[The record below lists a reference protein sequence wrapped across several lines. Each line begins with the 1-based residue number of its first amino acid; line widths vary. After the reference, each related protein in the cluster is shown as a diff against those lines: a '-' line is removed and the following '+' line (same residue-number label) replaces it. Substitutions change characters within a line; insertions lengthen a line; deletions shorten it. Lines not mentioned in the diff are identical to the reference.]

1 MLIPR
6 PHEIKKSGSIL
17 KNKAIGKVENA
28 FSPLLFRH
36 YKDMILADDSSPTI
50 LEIKQDLSVENEEEY
65 HLIIKENRI
74 QIISKTEKAAFY
86 GLITL
91 KQLQSEQII
100 ETQEIKDK
108 PDLKVRGLMLDISRA
123 KVLNV
128 SSIKKIIDLI
138 AELKYN
144 HLELYVEGFSYEYK
158 NIKEALA
165 DKNYLT
171 QEEYLEV
178 EKYAIEKYIDFVP
191 NQNGFGH
198 MSDWLA
204 LDKFKELAECPD
216 GFEIWGSKRPPSTL
230 DPTNPKSFELV
241 KQMYE
246 EMIPFTKS
254 KYFNMNF
261 DEPYELGH
269 GKSKQECLKTSTEDV
284 YIEYLEK
291 LANVVRKYNKT
302 PMIWGDVLVK
312 HPDKISK
319 LSKDIVFID
328 WGYNKAYDFVN
339 HAKMLEELKVK
350 YLLAPGTSTWSSITG
365 RFIDMKETIENSTC
379 SSKKYHGLGILLTDW
394 GDMGHL
400 QYLPSS
406 YLGFIYGAML
416 SWSSGT
422 IEDAEK
428 YLAII
433 LNDETL
439 AKVIVELSHYHELE
453 GEYRDYGTRL
463 FASIMW
469 AEHGRRQDDKVN
481 FFLNRMKSNIISYE
495 AVQKLHDLFIQEKN
509 KLQNAKEC
517 LEKDEIKNA
526 ILLLE
531 TLLAIN
537 ERLHSYLDNCIVNFD
552 EPIKNLEKY
561 LENHKKLWLARNIK
575 EGYAF
580 SANRINWLIEMLMCL
595 DRKEKIWWRL
605 KKCI

>member
-100 ETQEIKDK
+100 ETQDIKDK

-595 DRKEKIWWRL
+595 DRKEKI
-605 KKCI
+605 

>member
-65 HLIIKENRI
+65 HLIIQEDRI

-86 GLITL
+86 GLVTL

-108 PDLKVRGLMLDISRA
+108 PDLEVRGLMLDISRA

-128 SSIKKIIDLI
+128 SSIKKIIDLV

-339 HAKMLEELKVK
+339 HAKMLEKLKVK

-365 RFIDMKETIENSTC
+365 RFIDMKETIENSTYA
-379 SSKKYHGLGILLTDW
+379 SKKYHGLGILLTDW

-439 AKVIVELSHYHELE
+439 AKVIVELSRYHELE

-469 AEHGRRQDDKVN
+469 AEHGKRQDDKVN

-531 TLLAIN
+531 TLLDIN

-595 DRKEKIWWRL
+595 DRKEKI
-605 KKCI
+605 

>member
-65 HLIIKENRI
+65 HLIIQEDRI

-86 GLITL
+86 GLVTL

-108 PDLKVRGLMLDISRA
+108 PDLEVRGLMLDISRA

-128 SSIKKIIDLI
+128 SSIKKIIDLV

-365 RFIDMKETIENSTC
+365 RFIDMKETIENSTYA
-379 SSKKYHGLGILLTDW
+379 SKKYHGLGILLTDW

-439 AKVIVELSHYHELE
+439 AKVIVELSRYHELE

-469 AEHGRRQDDKVN
+469 AEHGKRQDDKVN

-531 TLLAIN
+531 TLLDIN

-595 DRKEKIWWRL
+595 DRKEKI
-605 KKCI
+605 

>member
-65 HLIIKENRI
+65 HLIIQEDRI

-86 GLITL
+86 GLVTL

-108 PDLKVRGLMLDISRA
+108 PDLEVRGLMLDISRA

-128 SSIKKIIDLI
+128 SSIKKIIDLV

-246 EMIPFTKS
+246 EMIPFTES

-365 RFIDMKETIENSTC
+365 RFIDMKETIENSTYA
-379 SSKKYHGLGILLTDW
+379 SKKYHGLGILLTDW

-439 AKVIVELSHYHELE
+439 AKVIVELSRYHELE

-531 TLLAIN
+531 TLLDIN

-595 DRKEKIWWRL
+595 DRKEKI
-605 KKCI
+605 

>member
-481 FFLNRMKSNIISYE
+481 FLNRMKSNIISYE

-531 TLLAIN
+531 TLLDIN

-595 DRKEKIWWRL
+595 DRKEKI
-605 KKCI
+605 

>member
-65 HLIIKENRI
+65 HLIIQEDRV

-86 GLITL
+86 GLVTL

-108 PDLKVRGLMLDISRA
+108 PDLEVRGLMLDISRA

-128 SSIKKIIDLI
+128 SSIKKIIDLV

-158 NIKEALA
+158 NIKEVLA

-204 LDKFKELAECPD
+204 LDKFKELSECPD

-319 LSKDIVFID
+319 LSKDIVFVD

-365 RFIDMKETIENSTC
+365 RFIDMKETIENSTYA
-379 SSKKYHGLGILLTDW
+379 SKKYHGLGILLTDW

-531 TLLAIN
+531 TLLDIN

-595 DRKEKIWWRL
+595 DRKEKI
-605 KKCI
+605 

>member
-36 YKDMILADDSSPTI
+36 YKDMILSDDSSQTI
-50 LEIKQDLSVENEEEY
+50 LEIRQDLSIENEEEY

-108 PDLKVRGLMLDISRA
+108 PDLEVRGLMLDISRA

-128 SSIKKIIDLI
+128 SSIKKIIDLM

-531 TLLAIN
+531 TLLDIN

-595 DRKEKIWWRL
+595 DRKEKI
-605 KKCI
+605 

>member
-65 HLIIKENRI
+65 HLIIQEDRI

-86 GLITL
+86 GLVTL

-108 PDLKVRGLMLDISRA
+108 PDLEVRGLMLDISRA

-128 SSIKKIIDLI
+128 SSIKKIIDLV

-365 RFIDMKETIENSTC
+365 RFIDMKETIENSTYA
-379 SSKKYHGLGILLTDW
+379 SKKYHGLGILLTDW

-463 FASIMW
+463 FESIMW

-481 FFLNRMKSNIISYE
+481 FFLNRMKYNIISYE

-531 TLLAIN
+531 TLLDIN

-595 DRKEKIWWRL
+595 DRKEKI
-605 KKCI
+605 

>member
-65 HLIIKENRI
+65 HLIIQEDRI

-86 GLITL
+86 GLVTL

-108 PDLKVRGLMLDISRA
+108 PDLEVRGLMLDISRA

-128 SSIKKIIDLI
+128 SSIKKIIDLV

-365 RFIDMKETIENSTC
+365 RFIDMKETIENSTYA
-379 SSKKYHGLGILLTDW
+379 SKKYHGLGILLTDW

-433 LNDETL
+433 LNDEIL
-439 AKVIVELSHYHELE
+439 AKVIVELSRYHELE

-469 AEHGRRQDDKVN
+469 AEHGKRQDDEVN

-495 AVQKLHDLFIQEKN
+495 AVQNLHKLFTQEKN

-517 LEKDEIKNA
+517 LEKDEIENA

-531 TLLAIN
+531 TLLDIN
-537 ERLHSYLDNCIVNFD
+537 ERLHSYLDNCVVNFD

-595 DRKEKIWWRL
+595 DRKEKI
-605 KKCI
+605 

>member
-65 HLIIKENRI
+65 HLIIQEDRI

-86 GLITL
+86 GLVTL

-108 PDLKVRGLMLDISRA
+108 PDLEVRGLMLDISRA

-128 SSIKKIIDLI
+128 SSIKKIIDLV

-365 RFIDMKETIENSTC
+365 RFIDMKETIENSTYA
-379 SSKKYHGLGILLTDW
+379 SKKYHGLGILLTDW

-439 AKVIVELSHYHELE
+439 AKVIVELSRYHELE

-469 AEHGRRQDDKVN
+469 AEHGKRQDDKVN

-531 TLLAIN
+531 TLLDIN
-537 ERLHSYLDNCIVNFD
+537 ERLHSYLDNCVVNFD

-561 LENHKKLWLARNIK
+561 LENHKKLWLVRNIK

-595 DRKEKIWWRL
+595 DRKEKI
-605 KKCI
+605 

>member
-65 HLIIKENRI
+65 HLIIQEDRV

-86 GLITL
+86 GLVTL

-108 PDLKVRGLMLDISRA
+108 PDLEVRGLMLDISRA

-128 SSIKKIIDLI
+128 SSIKKIIDLV

-365 RFIDMKETIENSTC
+365 RFIDMKETIENSTYA
-379 SSKKYHGLGILLTDW
+379 SKKYHGLGILLTDW

-439 AKVIVELSHYHELE
+439 AKVIVELSRYHELE

-531 TLLAIN
+531 TLLDIN

-561 LENHKKLWLARNIK
+561 LENHKKLWLTRNIK

-595 DRKEKIWWRL
+595 DRKEKI
-605 KKCI
+605 

>member
-36 YKDMILADDSSPTI
+36 YKDMILSDDSSPTI

-379 SSKKYHGLGILLTDW
+379 SSKKYHGLGILLADW

-595 DRKEKIWWRL
+595 DRKEKI
-605 KKCI
+605 

>member
-36 YKDMILADDSSPTI
+36 YKDMILSDDSSQTI
-50 LEIKQDLSVENEEEY
+50 LEIRQDLSIENEEEY

-100 ETQEIKDK
+100 ETQDIKDK
-108 PDLKVRGLMLDISRA
+108 PDLEVRGLMLDISRA

-128 SSIKKIIDLI
+128 SSIKKIIDLM

-595 DRKEKIWWRL
+595 DRKEKI
-605 KKCI
+605 

>member
-65 HLIIKENRI
+65 HLIIQEDRI
-74 QIISKTEKAAFY
+74 QIISNTEKAAFY
-86 GLITL
+86 GLVTL

-531 TLLAIN
+531 TLLDIN

-595 DRKEKIWWRL
+595 DRKEKI
-605 KKCI
+605 

>member
-379 SSKKYHGLGILLTDW
+379 SSKKYHGLGILLADW

-595 DRKEKIWWRL
+595 DRKEKI
-605 KKCI
+605 

>member
-6 PHEIKKSGSIL
+6 PYEIKKSGSIL

-595 DRKEKIWWRL
+595 DRKEKI
-605 KKCI
+605 

>member
-65 HLIIKENRI
+65 HLIIQEDRI
-74 QIISKTEKAAFY
+74 QIISNTEKAAFY
-86 GLITL
+86 GLVTL

-108 PDLKVRGLMLDISRA
+108 PDLEVRGLMLDISRA

-128 SSIKKIIDLI
+128 SSIKKIIDLV

-365 RFIDMKETIENSTC
+365 RFIDMKETIENSTYA
-379 SSKKYHGLGILLTDW
+379 SKKYHGLGILLTDW

-495 AVQKLHDLFIQEKN
+495 AVQNLHKLFTQEKN

-531 TLLAIN
+531 TLLDIN
-537 ERLHSYLDNCIVNFD
+537 ERLHSYLDNCVVNFD

-595 DRKEKIWWRL
+595 DRKEKI
-605 KKCI
+605 

>member
-6 PHEIKKSGSIL
+6 PYEIKKSGSIL

-36 YKDMILADDSSPTI
+36 YKDMILADDNFATI

-128 SSIKKIIDLI
+128 SSIKKIIDLM

-302 PMIWGDVLVK
+302 PMTWGDVLVK

-595 DRKEKIWWRL
+595 DRKEKI
-605 KKCI
+605 

>member
-65 HLIIKENRI
+65 HLIIQEDRV

-86 GLITL
+86 GLVTL

-108 PDLKVRGLMLDISRA
+108 PDLEVRGLMLDISRA

-128 SSIKKIIDLI
+128 SSIKKIIDLV

-365 RFIDMKETIENSTC
+365 RFIDMKETIENSTYA
-379 SSKKYHGLGILLTDW
+379 SKKYHGLGILLTDW

-531 TLLAIN
+531 TLLDIN

-595 DRKEKIWWRL
+595 DRKEKI
-605 KKCI
+605 

>member
-65 HLIIKENRI
+65 HLIIQEDRI

-86 GLITL
+86 GLVTL

-108 PDLKVRGLMLDISRA
+108 PDLEVRGLMLDISRA

-128 SSIKKIIDLI
+128 SSIKKIIDLV

-365 RFIDMKETIENSTC
+365 RFIDMKETIENSTYA
-379 SSKKYHGLGILLTDW
+379 SKKYHGLGILLTDW

-428 YLAII
+428 YWAII
-433 LNDETL
+433 LNDEIL
-439 AKVIVELSHYHELE
+439 AKVIVELSLYHELE

-469 AEHGRRQDDKVN
+469 AEHGKRQDDKVN

-531 TLLAIN
+531 TLLDIN

-595 DRKEKIWWRL
+595 DRKEKI
-605 KKCI
+605 

>member
-65 HLIIKENRI
+65 HLIIQEDRI

-86 GLITL
+86 GLVTL

-108 PDLKVRGLMLDISRA
+108 PDLKVRGLMIDISRA

-128 SSIKKIIDLI
+128 SSIKKIIDLV

-365 RFIDMKETIENSTC
+365 RFIDMKETIENSTYA
-379 SSKKYHGLGILLTDW
+379 SKKYHGLGILLTDW

-433 LNDETL
+433 LNDEIL
-439 AKVIVELSHYHELE
+439 AKVIVELSRYHELE

-469 AEHGRRQDDKVN
+469 AEHGKRQDDKVN

-495 AVQKLHDLFIQEKN
+495 AAQKLHDLFIQEKN

-531 TLLAIN
+531 TLLDIN

-595 DRKEKIWWRL
+595 DRKEKI
-605 KKCI
+605 

>member
-65 HLIIKENRI
+65 HLIIQEDRI

-86 GLITL
+86 GLVTL

-108 PDLKVRGLMLDISRA
+108 PDLEVRGLMLDISRA

-128 SSIKKIIDLI
+128 SSIKKIIDLV

-216 GFEIWGSKRPPSTL
+216 GFETWGSKRPPSTL

-365 RFIDMKETIENSTC
+365 RFIDMKETIENSTYA
-379 SSKKYHGLGILLTDW
+379 SKKYHGLGILLTDW

-531 TLLAIN
+531 TLLDIN

-595 DRKEKIWWRL
+595 DRKEKI
-605 KKCI
+605 

>member
-65 HLIIKENRI
+65 HLIIQEDRL

-100 ETQEIKDK
+100 ETQNIKDK
-108 PDLKVRGLMLDISRA
+108 PDLEVRGLMLDISRA

-128 SSIKKIIDLI
+128 SSIKKIIDLM

-319 LSKDIVFID
+319 LSKDIVFVD

-595 DRKEKIWWRL
+595 DRKEKI
-605 KKCI
+605 

>member
-439 AKVIVELSHYHELE
+439 AKVIVELSHYHEFE

-531 TLLAIN
+531 TLLDIN

-595 DRKEKIWWRL
+595 DRKEKI
-605 KKCI
+605 

>member
-36 YKDMILADDSSPTI
+36 YKDMILSDDSSQTI
-50 LEIKQDLSVENEEEY
+50 LEIRQDLSIENEEEY

-108 PDLKVRGLMLDISRA
+108 PDLEVRGLMLDISRA

-128 SSIKKIIDLI
+128 SSIKKIIDLM

-319 LSKDIVFID
+319 LSKDIVFVD

-531 TLLAIN
+531 TLLDIN

-595 DRKEKIWWRL
+595 DRKEKI
-605 KKCI
+605 

>member
-36 YKDMILADDSSPTI
+36 YKDMILSDDSSQTI
-50 LEIKQDLSVENEEEY
+50 LEIRQDLSIENEEEY
-65 HLIIKENRI
+65 HLIIQEDRI

-86 GLITL
+86 GLVTL

-100 ETQEIKDK
+100 ETQDIKDK
-108 PDLKVRGLMLDISRA
+108 PDLEVRGLMLDISRA

-350 YLLAPGTSTWSSITG
+350 HLLAPGTSTWSSITG

-531 TLLAIN
+531 TLLDIN

-595 DRKEKIWWRL
+595 DRKEKI
-605 KKCI
+605 

>member
-65 HLIIKENRI
+65 HLIIQEDRV

-86 GLITL
+86 GLVTL

-108 PDLKVRGLMLDISRA
+108 PDLEVRGLMLDISRA

-128 SSIKKIIDLI
+128 SSIKKIIDLV

-365 RFIDMKETIENSTC
+365 RFIDMKETIENSTYA
-379 SSKKYHGLGILLTDW
+379 SKKYHGLGILLTDW

-531 TLLAIN
+531 TLLDIN

-580 SANRINWLIEMLMCL
+580 SADRINWLIEMLMCL
-595 DRKEKIWWRL
+595 DRKEKI
-605 KKCI
+605 

>member
-65 HLIIKENRI
+65 HLIIQEDRI

-595 DRKEKIWWRL
+595 DRKEKI
-605 KKCI
+605 

>member
-379 SSKKYHGLGILLTDW
+379 SSKKYHGLGILLADW

-469 AEHGRRQDDKVN
+469 AEHGRRQDDKAN

-595 DRKEKIWWRL
+595 DRKEKI
-605 KKCI
+605 

>member
-65 HLIIKENRI
+65 HLIIQEDRV

-86 GLITL
+86 GLVTL

-108 PDLKVRGLMLDISRA
+108 PDLEVRGLMLDISRA

-128 SSIKKIIDLI
+128 SSIKKIIDLV

-365 RFIDMKETIENSTC
+365 RFIDMKETIENSTYA
-379 SSKKYHGLGILLTDW
+379 SKKYHGLGILLTDW

-433 LNDETL
+433 LNDEAL

-531 TLLAIN
+531 TLLDIN

-595 DRKEKIWWRL
+595 DRKEKI
-605 KKCI
+605 

>member
-65 HLIIKENRI
+65 HLIIQEDRI

-86 GLITL
+86 GLVTL

-108 PDLKVRGLMLDISRA
+108 PDLEVRGLMLDISRA

-128 SSIKKIIDLI
+128 SSIKKIIDLV

-365 RFIDMKETIENSTC
+365 RFIDMKETIENSTYA
-379 SSKKYHGLGILLTDW
+379 SKKYHGLGILLTDW

-439 AKVIVELSHYHELE
+439 AKVIVELSRYHELE

-469 AEHGRRQDDKVN
+469 AEHGKRQDDKVN

-531 TLLAIN
+531 TLLDIN
-537 ERLHSYLDNCIVNFD
+537 ERLHSYLDNCVVNFD

-595 DRKEKIWWRL
+595 DRKEKI
-605 KKCI
+605 

>member
-36 YKDMILADDSSPTI
+36 YKDMILSDDSSQTI
-50 LEIKQDLSVENEEEY
+50 LEIRQDLSIENEEEY

-86 GLITL
+86 GLVTL

-100 ETQEIKDK
+100 ETQDIKDK
-108 PDLKVRGLMLDISRA
+108 PDLEVRGLMLDISRA

-128 SSIKKIIDLI
+128 SSIKKIIDLM

-531 TLLAIN
+531 TLLDIN

-595 DRKEKIWWRL
+595 DRKEKI
-605 KKCI
+605 

>member
-65 HLIIKENRI
+65 HLIIQEDRI

-86 GLITL
+86 GLVTL

-108 PDLKVRGLMLDISRA
+108 PDLKVRGLMIDISRA

-128 SSIKKIIDLI
+128 SSIKKIIDLV

-433 LNDETL
+433 LNDEIL
-439 AKVIVELSHYHELE
+439 AKVIVELSRYHELE

-469 AEHGRRQDDKVN
+469 AEHGKRQDDEVN

-531 TLLAIN
+531 TLLDIN

-595 DRKEKIWWRL
+595 DRKEKI
-605 KKCI
+605 

>member
-469 AEHGRRQDDKVN
+469 AEHGRSQDDKVN

-531 TLLAIN
+531 TLLDIN

-595 DRKEKIWWRL
+595 DRKEKI
-605 KKCI
+605 

>member
-350 YLLAPGTSTWSSITG
+350 YLLAPGTSTWSSITS

-531 TLLAIN
+531 TLLDIN

-595 DRKEKIWWRL
+595 DRKEKI
-605 KKCI
+605 

>member
-65 HLIIKENRI
+65 HLIIQEDCV

-86 GLITL
+86 GLVTL

-108 PDLKVRGLMLDISRA
+108 PDLEVRGLMLDISRA

-128 SSIKKIIDLI
+128 SSIKKIIDLV

-284 YIEYLEK
+284 YIEYLEI

-365 RFIDMKETIENSTC
+365 RFIDMKETIENSTYA
-379 SSKKYHGLGILLTDW
+379 SKKYHGLGILLTDW

-433 LNDETL
+433 LNDEIL
-439 AKVIVELSHYHELE
+439 AKVIVELSRYHELE

-469 AEHGRRQDDKVN
+469 AEHGKRQDDKVN

-495 AVQKLHDLFIQEKN
+495 AAQKLHDLSIQEKN

-531 TLLAIN
+531 TLLDIN

-595 DRKEKIWWRL
+595 DRKEKI
-605 KKCI
+605 

>member
-495 AVQKLHDLFIQEKN
+495 AVQKLHDLLIQEKN

-531 TLLAIN
+531 TLLDIN

-595 DRKEKIWWRL
+595 DRKEKI
-605 KKCI
+605 

>member
-36 YKDMILADDSSPTI
+36 YKDMILSDDSSPTI
-50 LEIKQDLSVENEEEY
+50 LEIKRDLSVENEEEY
-65 HLIIKENRI
+65 HLIIQEDRL

-86 GLITL
+86 GLVTL

-108 PDLKVRGLMLDISRA
+108 PDLEVRGLMLDISRA

-128 SSIKKIIDLI
+128 SSIKKIIDLM

-319 LSKDIVFID
+319 LSKDIVFVD

-531 TLLAIN
+531 TLLDIN

-595 DRKEKIWWRL
+595 DRKAKI
-605 KKCI
+605 

>member
-65 HLIIKENRI
+65 HLIIQEDRI

-86 GLITL
+86 GLVTL

-108 PDLKVRGLMLDISRA
+108 PDLEVRGLMLDISRA

-128 SSIKKIIDLI
+128 SSIKKIIDLV

-365 RFIDMKETIENSTC
+365 RFIDMKETIENSTYA
-379 SSKKYHGLGILLTDW
+379 SKKYHGLGILLTDW

-433 LNDETL
+433 LNDEIL

-531 TLLAIN
+531 TLLDIN

-595 DRKEKIWWRL
+595 DRKEKI
-605 KKCI
+605 